1 MTNNNDEALDVVYKV
16 SDKLEYE
23 VDDNNIVTLLEKQNH
38 KIQSFF
44 RKLRFKIPEYRRT
57 TMDEFGSF
65 VFLQIDG
72 KKTVREIGQALEAQF
87 GEKVHPLYERLLL
100 FLNTM
105 ETSFHFIE
113 KIAQ

>member
-23 VDDNNIVTLLEKQNH
+23 VDDNNIVTLLEKQDH
-38 KIQSFF
+38 KIQRFF

>member
-1 MTNNNDEALDVVYKV
+1 MINDEALDVVYKV

-23 VDDNNIVTLLEKQNH
+23 VDENNIVTLLEKQDH
-38 KIQSFF
+38 KVQRFF

-72 KKTVREIGQALEAQF
+72 KKTVREIGEALEAKY
-87 GEKVHPLYERLLL
+87 GEKVYPLYERLVL

-105 ETSFHFIE
+105 ESSFHFIE
-113 KIAQ
+113 KVPK